1 MQVLVGLRNGTMLQ
15 LTASTEVAVTN
26 AAEAPLLHLP
36 LPQLQLTAIKE
47 LGSLPVVLVP
57 LPTAAGLVGASLALS
72 DRMALLSSAPG
83 TGRAVASPLAVAGV
97 THAAPLWQP
106 ASSLS
111 GNSISRQDSLL
122 GWSFLP
128 RAMHTLPVVWK
139 VLCVLLSKCQARNWL
154 CLSMPLTVCACPCV
168 ACMPCNC
175 HQMPHATCCTLH
187 SLVKSQTR
195 QKLSRQ
201 LGHHWCGASSIGR
214 LARKTCRTCAN
225 A

>member
-15 LTASTEVAVTN
+15 LTASTEVAVAD

-111 GNSISRQDSLL
+111 GNSNSRQDSLL
-122 GWSFLP
+122 GWFF
-128 RAMHTLPVVWK
+128 
-139 VLCVLLSKCQARNWL
+139 
-154 CLSMPLTVCACPCV
+154 
-168 ACMPCNC
+168 
-175 HQMPHATCCTLH
+175 
-187 SLVKSQTR
+187 
-195 QKLSRQ
+195 
-201 LGHHWCGASSIGR
+201 
-214 LARKTCRTCAN
+214 LARGVQICLACGTSCV
-225 A
+225 